1 MRRLEIGAPRISGSC
16 RLRPLQPPCEPG
28 PEHKN
33 SLRPCS
39 VSADLL
45 PLFDRRRRAR
55 PGVAAVLFLI
65 SASWSFSLREPS
77 GLASAGTLEPRRQ
90 GGVSVPYDPNLY
102 ASAMDTQVTY
112 DDFVAQ
118 GYDDGY
124 GPKAYAQFEAALAPY
139 GTWIDDAALG
149 RVWIPSIDLVG
160 PTFCPYATNGKW
172 VFTEYGWTW
181 DTDWDWGWAPFHYG
195 RWTTL
200 KSRGW
205 AWVPGTLWGPAW
217 VAWRTGRHYVG
228 WAPLPPRGIHLG
240 RPIGPRSPWRFI
252 RAEDLGR
259 ATPDYVPLRIVP
271 SLFGTT
277 AALSKVRS
285 MRIGNLNVRVS
296 VGPPWKQ
303 SGLGQQPIAAPLAVA
318 APHALPRLKIR
329 PRLGAP
335 VESRPWVAAG
345 ALEQTPVSRW
355 PARNGS

>member
-1 MRRLEIGAPRISGSC
+1 MRRLEIGPPRISGSC
-16 RLRPLQPPCEPG
+16 QLRPLKPPNGLG
-28 PEHKN
+28 PEHKK
-33 SLRPCS
+33 SLRPSS
-39 VSADLL
+39 VPGDLL
-45 PLFDRRRRAR
+45 PLSDRRCRAR
-55 PGVAAVLFLI
+55 LRVAAALFLI
-65 SASWSFSLREPS
+65 SVNWSFSLREPS
-77 GLASAGTLEPRRQ
+77 ALASAGTLESRQ
-90 GGVSVPYDPNLY
+90 QAVAYDPNLY

-160 PTFCPYATNGKW
+160 PTFCPYATKGKW
-172 VFTEYGWTW
+172 VLTEYGWTW

-252 RAEDLGR
+252 RVEDLGQS
-259 ATPDYVPLRIVP
+259 TLDYVPLRIVP

-277 AALSKVRS
+277 AALSEGRS
-285 MRIGNLNVRVS
+285 IRIGKLSVRVC
-296 VGPPWKQ
+296 VGPPGRQ
-303 SGLGQQPIAAPLAVA
+303 SGLGQPPVAAPLAVA
-318 APHALPRLKIR
+318 APHALPRLEIR

-335 VESRPWVAAG
+335 VESRPWVVAG
-345 ALEQTPVSRW
+345 ALEQTPVYRW
-355 PARNGS
+355 PAPNGS